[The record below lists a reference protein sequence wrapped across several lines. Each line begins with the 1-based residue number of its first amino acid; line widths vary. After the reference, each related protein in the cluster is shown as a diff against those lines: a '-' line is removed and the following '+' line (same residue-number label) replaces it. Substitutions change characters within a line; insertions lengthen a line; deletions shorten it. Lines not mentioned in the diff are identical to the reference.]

1 VQTIIP
7 TDEQKEKACELSKEM
22 GHIRN
27 SITKGQGNF
36 AGFIAEIIV
45 ADLLNAE
52 RSPTKDYDLI
62 LNDGRTVD
70 VKTKRTTVIPKPY
83 YDCSIAATSTH
94 QGCDLY
100 VFTRYME
107 GGALYIL
114 GDCSKEDYFNR
125 ARFLKRGEKDGD
137 NGFIVKADC
146 YNLPISEL
154 TNLVV

>member
-7 TDEQKEKACELSKEM
+7 TDEQKEKACELAKEM

-45 ADLLNAE
+45 ADLLNAK
-52 RSPTKDYDLI
+52 RAPTKDYDLI

-107 GGALYIL
+107 GGVLYIL